1 MRWDLWTG
9 IVAVVALITIGSLA
23 GASGQSAAPAPQTSD
38 TGTAA
43 LSGVVSDAATGRPI
57 AGASVILFSVGPQE
71 QRPRPSVLTDARG
84 RFVFVNL
91 SSAPR
96 YTLIATHY
104 GYAVGNIASPE
115 TVSNNATIRVQDV
128 GITLAS
134 GEWMR
139 DVNIRMWRFGSIGGR
154 VLDERGEAVVGTAVR
169 TFSRRLIAGREML
182 VPGAVASTDDRG
194 AYRVPFVEPGR
205 YFVAVLSVQAT
216 VPAATVDGPRVL
228 PLGGLEGRGSGPASG
243 PGARGASID
252 VDGRHRLVLTSFAT
266 PPPPGGGRPRVY
278 APVYYPNAH
287 TMNSA
292 RLVEIEAGT
301 ARADVDFQLTPV
313 PAVRVSGRV
322 SDAQSATNML
332 LRLMAPGTEH
342 LGPGSEVA
350 TTLVEPDGA
359 FTFLNVPAGEYM
371 LVASPSLAEPQGA
384 SSDVRLP
391 WAVGFSP
398 GRGLGFSGGY
408 RHAGVNVMWWRSD
421 AGAGGWGR
429 VPVGVGEADVAGI
442 EVPLRRSA
450 SVRGRV
456 LFDDPVQPAPT
467 ERVTVQLEPA
477 NGDLSL
483 GAPHMT
489 TAAGDSSH
497 AVELTGLQGGRYL
510 VRLPP
515 YRTWR
520 VKSVTAGGTD
530 VTDTGFDGALGQDY
544 DEVVITVTRVS
555 AELTGVVR
563 DQNGRPAPGAVIV
576 FPADPKGWVD
586 YGLTPDRLLSTRSGS
601 DGTYSFTSLPDGDYL
616 VVALP
621 FAQLDAWRDPGLL
634 AAAAPHATR
643 ISLAAGAPKTLD
655 VSMSEVVAK

>member
-1 MRWDLWTG
+1 
-9 IVAVVALITIGSLA
+9 
-23 GASGQSAAPAPQTSD
+23 
-38 TGTAA
+38 
-43 LSGVVSDAATGRPI
+43 
-57 AGASVILFSVGPQE
+57 
-71 QRPRPSVLTDARG
+71 
-84 RFVFVNL
+84 
-91 SSAPR
+91 
-96 YTLIATHY
+96 
-104 GYAVGNIASPE
+104 
-115 TVSNNATIRVQDV
+115 
-128 GITLAS
+128 
-134 GEWMR
+134 MR

-194 AYRVPFVEPGR
+194 AYRVPFVEPGH

-216 VPAATVDGPRVL
+216 VPATTVDGPRVL
-228 PLGGLEGRGSGPASG
+228 PLGGLQGRESRPAPG
-243 PGARGASID
+243 PGVSGASID

-266 PPPPGGGRPRVY
+266 PPPPGGSSPRVY

-287 TMNSA
+287 TMKSA

-313 PAVRVSGRV
+313 PAVRVAGRV

-359 FTFLNVPAGEYM
+359 FTFLNVPAGDYT
-371 LVASPSLAEPQGA
+371 LIASSSLAEPQGA
-384 SSDVRLP
+384 SSDGRLP
-391 WAVGFSP
+391 SSVGYRL

-408 RHAGVNVMWWRSD
+408 PAAGINVMWWRSEV
-421 AGAGGWGR
+421 GTGVWGR
-429 VPVGVGEADVAGI
+429 MPVGVADADVAGI
-442 EVPLRRSA
+442 EVPLRRTA

-456 LFDDPVQPAPT
+456 VFDDPVQPAPS
-467 ERVTVQLEPA
+467 ERFTVQLEPA

-483 GAPHMT
+483 GGPVAL

-510 VRLPP
+510 VRLPS
-515 YRTWR
+515 YSSRLWR
-520 VKSVTAGGTD
+520 VKAVTAGGAD
-530 VTDTGFDGALGQDY
+530 VTDAGFDGALGQDY
-544 DEVVITVTRVS
+544 DGVVITLAKTG

-563 DQNGRPAPGAVIV
+563 DRNGRPVTGAVIL
-576 FPADPKGWVD
+576 FPADPKGWLD
-586 YGLTPDRLLSTRSGS
+586 YGLTPDRLGSTRSAP
-601 DGTYSFTSLPDGDYL
+601 DGTYSFTSFRDGDYL
-616 VVALP
+616 VVAIP
-621 FAQLDAWRDPGLL
+621 FAQADAWRDPGLL